1 MDVAPGPRC
10 AKHMCVPFIASKALS
25 VVLMTTVADARVG
38 FFFKFSVCA
47 HVPLVVTGFW
57 FFKEENALLQSCACL
72 ECSDCAYCTQ

>member
-38 FFFKFSVCA
+38 FFFFKIQCLCPRTISCDRV
-47 HVPLVVTGFW
+47 LVF
-57 FFKEENALLQSCACL
+57 
-72 ECSDCAYCTQ
+72 

>member
-38 FFFKFSVCA
+38 FFFKNSVF
-47 HVPLVVTGFW
+47 VPT
-57 FFKEENALLQSCACL
+57 
-72 ECSDCAYCTQ
+72 YH